1 MLVERKR
8 EKHRGKEKEGR
19 KKIKNLVSHLSEEV
33 DSWDYMDDDD
43 IIDIH
48 LCDISIK
55 IKK

>member
-19 KKIKNLVSHLSEEV
+19 KKIKNLISHLSEEV